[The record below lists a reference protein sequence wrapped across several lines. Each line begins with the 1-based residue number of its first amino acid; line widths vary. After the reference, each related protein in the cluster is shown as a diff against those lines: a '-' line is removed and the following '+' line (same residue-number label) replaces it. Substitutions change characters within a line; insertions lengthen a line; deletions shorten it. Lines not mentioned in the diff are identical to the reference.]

1 MKLLTTLITALM
13 LMLSL
18 PAWADVSRD
27 AAAAMAQQ
35 ATGGRVLA
43 VEQVQREGQTV
54 WRVKLLTPQGEVIV
68 VLIDAASG
76 RRL

>member
-1 MKLLTTLITALM
+1 MKFLPPLITALM
-13 LMLSL
+13 LALSL

-27 AAAAMAQQ
+27 AAATMAQQ

-43 VEQVQREGQTV
+43 VDQTQREGRPV
-54 WRVKLLTPQGEVIV
+54 WRVKLLTPKGEVIV
-68 VLIDAASG
+68 VLIDLVSG

>member
-1 MKLLTTLITALM
+1 MKLLTALITALM
-13 LMLSL
+13 LALSL

-27 AAAAMAQQ
+27 DAAAMAQK
-35 ATGGRVLA
+35 ASGGRVLS
-43 VEQVQREGQTV
+43 VDQLQREGRSV

>member
-1 MKLLTTLITALM
+1 MKFLPPLITALI
-13 LMLSL
+13 LALSL

-27 AAAAMAQQ
+27 AAATMAQQ

-43 VEQVQREGQTV
+43 VDQTQREGRPV
-54 WRVKLLTPQGEVIV
+54 WRVKLLTPKGEVIV
-68 VLIDAASG
+68 VLIDLVSG

>member
-1 MKLLTTLITALM
+1 MKFLTALITALM
-13 LMLSL
+13 LALSL

-27 AAAAMAQQ
+27 DAAAMVQQ

-43 VEQVQREGQTV
+43 VNQAQREGRLV
-54 WRVKLLTPQGEVIV
+54 WRVKVLTPMGEVIV

>member
-1 MKLLTTLITALM
+1 MKFLSPLITALI
-13 LMLSL
+13 LALSL

-27 AAAAMAQQ
+27 AAATMAQQ

-43 VEQVQREGQTV
+43 VDQTQREGRTV
-54 WRVKLLTPQGEVIV
+54 WRVKLLTPKGEVIV
-68 VLIDAASG
+68 VLIDLVSG